1 MKILVTGALGHI
13 GSFLIRELP
22 SQLDDIEEI
31 RMLDNFSTQRY
42 VSLFNLKNTPIYS
55 FYESDVATENI
66 ERYLDGINCVIN
78 LAAKT
83 DAASSFN
90 NSDELMQNNIS
101 CLKNISKFCSKL
113 EIPIIHISS
122 TSVYGDQSSMV
133 DENCKID
140 KLRPQSPYAESK
152 IIEEEFLLQSKDL
165 RFIIFRFGTIFGVS
179 PGIRFHTAVNK
190 FCYQASLGLPI
201 TVWKTAL
208 NQKRP
213 YLDIID
219 AVRSIAFILK
229 NQKFENTVFNV
240 VTCNHTVQEIID
252 EIKNSISDIK
262 INLVEHKIMNQL
274 SYEVSAQKI
283 EDSGF
288 EFIGSLKNQIFETL
302 SLFKNLNKEK

>member
-66 ERYLDGINCVIN
+66 EGYLDGINCVIN

-219 AVRSIAFILK
+219 AVRSIAFIIK